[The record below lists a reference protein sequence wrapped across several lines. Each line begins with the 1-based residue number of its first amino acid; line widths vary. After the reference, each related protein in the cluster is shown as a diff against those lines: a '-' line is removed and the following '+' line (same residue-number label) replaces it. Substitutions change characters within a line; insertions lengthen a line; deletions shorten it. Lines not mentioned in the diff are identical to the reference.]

1 MQGKRIFTFVLL
13 FAMTLSVFS
22 GCDKEEQTSAGTV
35 SDFESQTHI
44 QVSAPAAESTS
55 GETTSGET
63 SDSTSKEP
71 LSGEFVV
78 SEKKYDYKDANLE
91 LLYVENQ
98 TNRHCNVTIHGKYLD
113 ENGETIQEETQT
125 FEAFP
130 SGWSNNFIFYPK
142 IAFDSFT
149 YELETEEY
157 ITEPMFSDEDG
168 NPLASYIELTY
179 EKRLYW
185 KRGVAGGDENGHSI
199 EERRLVCDAEL
210 KNNHPTVT
218 ISAEFHVLVLDT
230 DGNIFITDYDYPV
243 PYGNSGAITG
253 PVGSEDDGKS
263 LTQICLFQQEPG
275 LDEIIPENVQGV
287 FTAVF
292 AIKDALDFEKL
303 AAQVKQP
310 E

>member
-1 MQGKRIFTFVLL
+1 MQGKRIFAFVLL

-55 GETTSGET
+55 GDPSNA
-63 SDSTSKEP
+63 P
-71 LSGEFVV
+71 VSGEFVV
-78 SEKKYDYKDANLE
+78 SDKKYAYNDANLV
-91 LLYVENQ
+91 LLNVENK
-98 TNRHCNVTIHGKYLD
+98 TDRHYNVTIKGKYLD

-157 ITEPMFSDEDG
+157 GNDPMLSDADG

-185 KRGVAGGDENGHSI
+185 KRGIAGGDES
-199 EERRLVCDAEL
+199 RWLVFDAEL

-230 DGNIFITDYDYPV
+230 DGNIFITDYDFSPV
-243 PYGNSGAITG
+243 PYAISGTTAG
-253 PVGSEDDGKS
+253 PVGSEDDGKH
-263 LTQICLFQQEPG
+263 LTNIYFLAQEPG
-275 LDEIIPENVQGV
+275 LDETIPENVQGV

-303 AAQVKQP
+303 AAQFKQP